1 MIVLNQEIP
10 TVSFSRNVKFGYK
23 QAKNG
28 EKVYS
33 KCEAY
38 IVLNKYSM
46 REQKF
51 GTGQEIGRAKI
62 NLSFFINERL
72 HKYSVQMDKSKKQKN
87 LFLTMRISVTEM
99 GQDEISFHQIAF
111 QSMIKATEK
120 SAFIKEAN

>member
-1 MIVLNQEIP
+1 
-10 TVSFSRNVKFGYK
+10 
-23 QAKNG
+23 
-28 EKVYS
+28 
-33 KCEAY
+33 
-38 IVLNKYSM
+38 M